1 MTWSLFSHARPLK
14 GSADFQLHR
23 VFHALDAILSELD
36 SEGNTSEGYP
46 ERLALRLD
54 DLKLVHF
61 SGHLK
66 MWDLKP
72 LLRLDPDYDKFAEQV
87 VRDCGGDYYCR
98 LWLDRMGEAE
108 DWHGQ
113 FSCGIQVAINNKMEL
128 PLAHIIMFQQVF
140 KNSFYY
146 SHCSNYSLLDYS
158 IIQIVSPFVLLN

>member
-36 SEGNTSEGYP
+36 SDEGISEDYP
-46 ERLALRLD
+46 ERLALGLD

-72 LLRLDPDYDKFAEQV
+72 LLCPDPDYDKFAQQV
-87 VRDCGGDYYCR
+87 MRDCGGDYYCR
-98 LWLDRMGEAE
+98 LWLDRTGEAE
-108 DWHGQ
+108 DWRGQ

-128 PLAHIIMFQQVF
+128 PFAHRITFQQVLT
-140 KNSFYY
+140 NTFYY
-146 SHCSNYSLLDYS
+146 PHCSKYSLLGYS
-158 IIQIVSPFVLLN
+158 IIRIVSP